1 MRAGNLLVG
10 ASLLASPGAYAS
22 GFQVTENSAA
32 GIGLSHADGAV
43 ANDPSTVASNPAGM
57 SSLLNTQISGTFVGI
72 YATTKFTDS
81 GSSNIVGGKATGNNG
96 GNPGGFVP
104 IASSFATHQLNDR
117 VTVGVGVYA
126 PYGLPTHYDDNW
138 VGRYQAIKTDLKTI
152 NLNPAISVK
161 LTDSLSVG
169 AGPIV
174 NYATANFSSAI
185 GLGINNSQLASS
197 LLPCNMGFDAICTI
211 VNNVLAPIGGLL
223 PNTDGKVTVKMDSL
237 GYGYNLGA
245 LLKLGDSARLGVAYH
260 SDIKQKL
267 KGNARVQYGAL
278 GLDTNRAVS
287 AELDLPEVASL
298 SYSQDVTRNFSVMAD
313 VSWTRW
319 SRFNELRI
327 KFDDPNLN
335 DVVVPQNWRNTTRVA
350 LGGEYRYGD
359 TQTFRFGAAL
369 DPSPV
374 TDANRNPRIPDAD
387 RVWASIGYGYA
398 YSKNTQFDIGLAHLF
413 VKDGSVSDN
422 RSAITGGTLNGTF
435 TNSSANILGL
445 SVRQTL

>member
-1 MRAGNLLVG
+1 VGSLLFG
-10 ASLLASPGAYAS
+10 ASLLAGHAYGS

-32 GIGLSHADGAV
+32 GIGLSHADGAA
-43 ANDPSTVASNPAGM
+43 ANDPSTIASNPAGM
-57 SSLLNTQISGTFVGI
+57 SSLLNTQISGTLVGI
-72 YATTKFTDS
+72 YATTKFTDT
-81 GSSNIVGGKATGNNG
+81 GSTNIVGGQATGGNG

-104 IASSFATHQLNDR
+104 LAAGFATHQLNDR
-117 VTVGVGVYA
+117 VTVGIGLYA
-126 PYGLPTHYDDNW
+126 PYGLPTHYDDDW

-152 NLNPAISVK
+152 NLNPVISVK
-161 LTDSLSVG
+161 LTDSLSIG
-169 AGPIV
+169 GGPIV

-185 GLGINNSQLASS
+185 GLGIDPSSLASS
-197 LLPCNMGFDAICTI
+197 LLPCNLGFQSICTI
-211 VNNVLAPIGGLL
+211 VNNVLAPVGSLL
-223 PNTDGKVTVKMDSL
+223 PSTDGKVTVKMDSI

-245 LLKLGDSARLGVAYH
+245 LLRLGDTARLGVAYH
-260 SDIKQKL
+260 SNIKQDL
-267 KGNARVQYGAL
+267 KGTAHIQYGAL
-278 GLDTNRAVS
+278 GLDTTRPVS
-287 AELDLPEVASL
+287 AELNLPEVASL
-298 SYSQDVTRNFSVMAD
+298 SYYQDVNRDFSLMAD

-359 TQTFRFGAAL
+359 SQTFRVGAAL

-374 TDANRNPRIPDAD
+374 TDATRNPRIPDAD

-413 VKDGSVSDN
+413 VKDGTISDN
-422 RSAITGGTLNGTF
+422 RSAITGGTLNGTY
-435 TNSSANILGL
+435 TNSSATILGV